1 MYYVSEQAVID
12 LVDQET
18 ITNAVADAFVSL
30 AADTAI
36 CWPVVREDLGY
47 ANAIFGFKSGFDRK
61 LPAMGVKAGG
71 LWPGNARMGI
81 ANHQSTVL
89 LFDEDSGA
97 PKALIRATYLTA
109 LRTAAASALAI
120 RHLARADVRVLG
132 IIGAGGQS
140 EHQLRASLKERAF
153 EHVLIS
159 DRNAGNA
166 ERLRQYVIASGYQA
180 QIVDPEELC
189 QKSDAIITVTPSRSP
204 IVESAWV
211 RPGTHI
217 SAMGADTR
225 GKQELG
231 TALVAASE
239 LFVDVV
245 EQACA
250 LGELQHASTAGLL
263 NDNEIVTLGRV
274 INGAHP
280 GRSGADAVTIFDS
293 TGMALQ
299 DLCAAT
305 AALNIAIEA
314 GRATWLD

>member
-1 MYYVSEQAVID
+1 MYYVSEQTVID
-12 LVDQET
+12 LVDQNVV
-18 ITNAVADAFVSL
+18 TNAVADAFVSL
-30 AADTAI
+30 ASDTAI
-36 CWPVVREDLGY
+36 CWPIVREDLGF

-61 LPAMGVKAGG
+61 LPALGVKAGG
-71 LWPGNARMGI
+71 LWPGNARLGI

-89 LFDEDSGA
+89 LFDEGSGA

-120 RHLARADVRVLG
+120 RHLARPDASVLG

-140 EHQLRASLKERAF
+140 EHQLNAALQECAF

-159 DRNAGNA
+159 GRHAGNA
-166 ERLRQYVIASGYQA
+166 ERLRQHVIASGFA
-180 QIVDPEELC
+180 AEIVDAEELC
-189 QKSDAIITVTPSRSP
+189 RRSDAIITVTPSRSP
-204 IVESAWV
+204 IIESGWV

-250 LGELQHASTAGLL
+250 LGELQHASAAGLL
-263 NDNEIVTLGRV
+263 DETPIVTLGHV
-274 INGAHP
+274 ISGTHP

-299 DLCAAT
+299 DLCAAS
-305 AALNIAIEA
+305 AALSIAIEA
-314 GRATWLD
+314 GRATWLE